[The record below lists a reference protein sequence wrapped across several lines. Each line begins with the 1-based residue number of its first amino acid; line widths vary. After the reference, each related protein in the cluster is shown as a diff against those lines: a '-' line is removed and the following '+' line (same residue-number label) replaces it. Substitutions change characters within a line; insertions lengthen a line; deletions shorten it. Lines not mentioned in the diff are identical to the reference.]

1 MEDVLEGNA
10 LLFSIVICVYYSLKR
25 KNANDSS
32 KSIKFRWKMEFDV
45 LVNVRVKIWKRNVSK
60 NIIEKWK
67 MKILSL
73 SFPYTNILTKM
84 HSIQINN
91 YSRIYS
97 TETRIRCINFTLHY
111 ATYITYN
118 KQLYMKRHFINI
130 YNFHGSCVIDTTKN
144 ILEA

>member
-32 KSIKFRWKMEFDV
+32 KSIKFRWKNGVWCFGKRTSENLKRFE
-45 LVNVRVKIWKRNVSK
+45 KYYWKVENE
-60 NIIEKWK
+60 NFIEY
-67 MKILSL
+67 L